1 MKEFLI
7 SEKNEGQRVLR
18 FAEKVLPSASRGF
31 LYKAFRKKTI
41 DCNGKKCTGKETLRA
56 GDVVRFWLSD
66 DTFAKFSAAET
77 AVRGRL
83 PADFAAR
90 IVYEDADILIFD
102 KPAGMP
108 VQGGVAGVLSLDDC
122 LLLYLGESVGVRP
135 SACHRLD
142 RNTEGLVLCGKS
154 ARALTALSDMLAART
169 IRKYYRAL
177 VFGAMP
183 ESGRIETGLVKDE
196 TKNSVRIVSK
206 ETDGARLA
214 VTEYRLLE
222 TKEIKGISV
231 SEIEVH
237 LVTGRAHQI
246 RVHTAGIGHPILGD
260 VKYGTKESIAFS
272 RRLGLS
278 AQCLIAARIVF
289 PKTEGPLSYL
299 SEKEF
304 TAPVS
309 RFPSFEKICYNDDM

>member
-7 SEKNEGQRVLR
+7 SERNEGQRVLR
-18 FAEKVLPSASRGF
+18 FSEKLLPSASRGF

-66 DTFAKFSAAET
+66 ETFAKFSAAET
-77 AVRGRL
+77 ASRGRL
-83 PADFAAR
+83 PADFTAW
-90 IVYEDADILIFD
+90 IVYEDADVLIFD

-108 VQGGVAGVLSLDDC
+108 VQGGAAGVLSLDDC

-154 ARALTALSDMLAART
+154 SRALTALSDMLAART

-177 VFGAMP
+177 VFGAVP

-196 TKNSVRIVSK
+196 TKNLVRIVSK

-222 TKEIKGISV
+222 TKEIGGVSV

-278 AQCLIAARIVF
+278 GQCLIAARIVF
-289 PKTEGPLSYL
+289 PKIEGALSHL

>member
-7 SEKNEGQRVLR
+7 SEKNEGQRLLR
-18 FAEKVLPSASRGF
+18 FSEKVLPAASRGF

-66 DTFAKFSAAET
+66 ETFAKFSAAET
-77 AVRGRL
+77 ASRGRL

-90 IVYEDADILIFD
+90 IVYEDADVLIFD

-108 VQGGVAGVLSLDDC
+108 VQGGAAGVLSLDDC
-122 LLLYLGESVGVRP
+122 LLLYLGETVGVRP

-142 RNTEGLVLCGKS
+142 RNTEGLVLCGKTS
-154 ARALTALSDMLAART
+154 RALTALSDMLAART

-177 VFGAMP
+177 VFGEMP

-196 TKNSVRIVSK
+196 TKNLVRIVSE

-222 TKEIKGISV
+222 TKEIGGVSV

-278 AQCLIAARIVF
+278 GQCLIAARIVF
-289 PKTEGPLSYL
+289 PKIEGALSYL

-309 RFPSFEKICYNDDM
+309 RFPSFEKICYNDNM